1 MFRPIRSQ
9 AGFTMIEVAAVMVIG
24 GLIYGSVLKNQE
36 LVASATAKRLAA
48 DFTTVSTAIR
58 TYQAQY
64 RNLPGDDHRVAEHV
78 NGAKQATTPAGSIG
92 NMRIDGAWNSL
103 TETDESYLVWQHLRL
118 ARVVGGTAEVP
129 ASPTAGDAYIQRNG
143 AEGRLGVTSTPVL
156 TAGSWPAAVF
166 TCSDNIDGRLA
177 RRIDRMLDDD
187 DTLTGNLRVLCAGDC
202 GVGPGIRLTSD
213 NEAGVYTVCAAI

>member
-1 MFRPIRSQ
+1 MFRPNSRQ

-36 LVASATAKRLAA
+36 LVASATAKRLAT

-64 RNLPGDDHRVAEHV
+64 RSLPGDDASAGAHV
-78 NGAKQATTPAGSIG
+78 NGAMQATTPAGSIG
-92 NMRIDGAWNSL
+92 NARIDGAWNSL
-103 TETDESYLVWQHLRL
+103 TETDESFVVWQHLRL
-118 ARVVGGTAEVP
+118 SRIVSGTAAVP

-156 TAGSWPAAVF
+156 TAGSWPAALF

-177 RRIDRMLDDD
+177 RRIDRMLDND
-187 DTLTGNLRVLCAGDC
+187 DTLTGDLRVICAGDC
-202 GVGPGIRLTSD
+202 SVGPGIRLTSD
-213 NEAGVYTVCAAI
+213 NEAGAYTVCAAI